1 MARKRAAELR
11 IGVRV
16 RAKTAMMWMSGK
28 RGTRREMMPLKR
40 VTVWEGRSWENATR
54 KAIWRGMLP
63 FMVVNLEACQ

>member
-40 VTVWEGRSWENATR
+40 VTV
-54 KAIWRGMLP
+54 
-63 FMVVNLEACQ
+63 